1 MVLAAVTNAW
11 RTCQLIHTEFTKEK
25 EWSYSSIKNK
35 VRNSDVKLKKFMHSL
50 AMLLIRSADNLGT
63 TASVLHLEE
72 LQTTSGP
79 NPNVEPMGFD
89 GAPDTLQERLNAEQW
104 SKRYKVKAFNRNNT
118 FIE

>member
-1 MVLAAVTNAW
+1 
-11 RTCQLIHTEFTKEK
+11 
-25 EWSYSSIKNK
+25 
-35 VRNSDVKLKKFMHSL
+35 MHSL

-89 GAPDTLQERLNAEQW
+89 GAPDTLQE
-104 SKRYKVKAFNRNNT
+104 
-118 FIE
+118 

>member
-1 MVLAAVTNAW
+1 MKVSFESKYIIHMVLAAVTNAW

-89 GAPDTLQERLNAEQW
+89 GAPDTLQE
-104 SKRYKVKAFNRNNT
+104 
-118 FIE
+118 